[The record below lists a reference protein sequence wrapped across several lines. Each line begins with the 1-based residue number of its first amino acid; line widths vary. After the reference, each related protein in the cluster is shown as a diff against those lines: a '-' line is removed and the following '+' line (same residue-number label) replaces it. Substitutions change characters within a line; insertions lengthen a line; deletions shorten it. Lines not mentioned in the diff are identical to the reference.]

1 MVLAIISVYS
11 EPREDLL
18 EASHGTLVSCQYFGD
33 DALVVI
39 EVSCIESVVAMVP
52 HNPPHSIDTESHFFL
67 IERPGLDIVNLGSI
81 HEHIT
86 DT

>member
-1 MVLAIISVYS
+1 MTLAVISVYS

-33 DALVVI
+33 NALEVI

-52 HNPPHSIDTESHFFL
+52 HNPPHAMDTESHFFL
-67 IERPGLDIVNLGSI
+67 IERPGLDIVNLGNI
-81 HEHIT
+81 HECIT